1 MQEIPGFGVVRSDNP
16 IVAEVLR
23 MVALDTY
30 PEGTAEGNLPQGPE
44 ESRERLLRSELLESV
59 GGIDLVMD
67 FAGEVSGL
75 NIHPLEL
82 ILAPRENLGAAF
94 CIGVQ
99 IGVALARRAANA
111 PEIQ

>member
-23 MVALDTY
+23 IVALDTY
-30 PEGTAEGNLPQGPE
+30 PEGNADMAGSMTAE
-44 ESRERLLRSELLESV
+44 ESHERLLKSDLLESV
-59 GGIDLVMD
+59 GGIDLVLD
-67 FAGEVSGL
+67 FAGEVAG
-75 NIHPLEL
+75 IDVHPIQLM
-82 ILAPRENLGAAF
+82 LAPNAYLGSAF

-111 PEIQ
+111 PVIE